1 MTTFLDFCRVFAE
14 AKLYQ
19 SAVCLLLGGRGGDG
33 TVERYHPEED
43 RWEVLDQ
50 RVGSEDQEY
59 SAVIL
64 DRVV

>member
-1 MTTFLDFCRVFAE
+1 M
-14 AKLYQ
+14 YQ

>member
-1 MTTFLDFCRVFAE
+1 MMA
-14 AKLYQ
+14 
-19 SAVCLLLGGRGGDG
+19 GGRGGEG

-43 RWEVLDQ
+43 RWEILDQ
-50 RVGSEDQEY
+50 RLASEDQEY

>member
-1 MTTFLDFCRVFAE
+1 LKCAWIENVAACYF
-14 AKLYQ
+14 
-19 SAVCLLLGGRGGDG
+19 LGGRGGEG

-50 RVGSEDQEY
+50 RLASEDQEY